1 MLNLKSLN
9 TLQRSRT
16 IKTFTENKKKI
27 KIDDTFDIQ
36 HIFMKDFL
44 QHLNAEEEKKI
55 SKNFKSKKCV
65 IQDKK

>member
-1 MLNLKSLN
+1 MLNAKSE
-9 TLQRSRT
+9 
-16 IKTFTENKKKI
+16 IVEYFIAIENNKNVYGKQKKI

-44 QHLNAEEEKKI
+44 QHLNAEEEKKKI

-65 IQDKK
+65 I